1 MKDLMSYIE
10 DQLDENGELPSFDPS
25 SIPPERW
32 DTLQENVANSLRSI
46 FDGSAKG
53 EEREMVL
60 EMNGEKHIVK
70 YIAYNLSGRV

>member
-1 MKDLMSYIE
+1 MSCIE

-25 SIPPERW
+25 SISSEKLN
-32 DTLQENVANSLRSI
+32 TLQENVTNSLKSL

-53 EEREMVL
+53 EEKEMVL

-70 YIAYNLSGRV
+70 YIAYNLSAGV

>member
-10 DQLDENGELPSFDPS
+10 DQLNENGELPSFDPS
-25 SIPPERW
+25 SISPERLN
-32 DTLQENVANSLRSI
+32 TLQENVANSLKSL

-53 EEREMVL
+53 VEKEMVL

-70 YIAYNLSGRV
+70 YIAYNLSGRI

>member
-1 MKDLMSYIE
+1 MTYIE

-25 SIPPERW
+25 SISSEKLN
-32 DTLQENVANSLRSI
+32 TLQENVANSLKNL

-70 YIAYNLSGRV
+70 YITYNLSGRV